1 MLKRLDPAA
10 AGRIHANDAPK
21 LIRAIEVCLA
31 SRQKMTE
38 LWKHG
43 RQPLQGFHI
52 LRLGLDPDRDALYA
66 RINQR
71 AEKMFASGLVEETAR
86 LLEKYGDSAGP
97 LTSLGYKQAV
107 QLLRG
112 EIDGK
117 TALQAA
123 QQAHRNYAR

>member
-1 MLKRLDPAA
+1 
-10 AGRIHANDAPK
+10 
-21 LIRAIEVCLA
+21 
-31 SRQKMTE
+31 
-38 LWKHG
+38 
-43 RQPLQGFHI
+43 
-52 LRLGLDPDRDALYA
+52 
-66 RINQR
+66 
-71 AEKMFASGLVEETAR
+71 MFASGLVEETAR

-123 QQAHRNYAR
+123 QQAHRNYAKRQMTWFRREPEVAWMRGFGDDAQVQEKCVSFVAGELRQPEHE